1 MPSTVLDEEVH
12 ARHGRSLV
20 SDPPGPAGLLA
31 RRWADL
37 ERAQRVLLG
46 LVAAVVLL
54 RVGLYPGTAGT
65 PVYGDE
71 AYYVDAARALSNLVR
86 DLVSFSG
93 PDTAELSQNVAG
105 NGWFMPGMSILLT
118 PLFVVVPDAPIEL
131 VRAYLGLASTAL
143 LLLAVLGVR
152 RHLGRVPA
160 GAVLVVPGLVP
171 MYAVFGFAAYGDLVA
186 GLLVLMLL
194 TQAVAL
200 VRRTRAADRGAG
212 PEPVAT
218 WRHGIHLGSLAIAAV
233 YFRSSVSIL
242 VVGLLGTALLVGVL
256 LARGQWRRLVATML
270 AAGAAFVVLLAPWS
284 AYASHELGGRV
295 LTTTSVPTVLANTF
309 GDRDDVCY
317 GECDPG
323 SSIWFSPLRYS
334 REVARATGISEMQ
347 AAAEMSVYA
356 RADVTAESYAR
367 DVLDNLSR
375 YLRNPAG
382 FARIFESPTAPY
394 PTAEVVGALTYL
406 MAYPAF
412 LVGLVMLLYVDRRGA
427 GAQVQSL
434 LVKVAIGALLVQPFV
449 HIAGSRYWMTLG
461 PLLGLSAAL
470 LYGARRSRGRP
481 VAGDVAT
488 LAWLTRLQVVLVVGA
503 VTAATVVVALAV

>member
-1 MPSTVLDEEVH
+1 MS
-12 ARHGRSLV
+12 G
-20 SDPPGPAGLLA
+20 PPGAAGLLA

-37 ERAQRVLLG
+37 ERPQRVLLG

-54 RVGLYPGTAGT
+54 RVGLYPGTAGA

-93 PDTAELSQNVAG
+93 PDTAELRQNVAS
-105 NGWFMPGMSILLT
+105 NGWFMPGTGVLLT
-118 PLFVVVPDAPIEL
+118 PLFVVVPQAPIEL

-171 MYAVFGFAAYGDLVA
+171 MYAVFGFAAYGDLIA
-186 GLLVLMLL
+186 GLFVLMLL

-200 VRRTRAADRGAG
+200 VRRASLGA
-212 PEPVAT
+212 PST
-218 WRHGIHLGSLAIAAV
+218 WRHGIHLGLLAIAAV

-242 VVGLLGTALLVGVL
+242 VVGLLGTTLLAGVL

-270 AAGAAFVVLLAPWS
+270 AAGATFIVLLAPWS

-356 RADVTAESYAR
+356 RTDVTAESYAR
-367 DVLDNLSR
+367 DVLDNLAR

-406 MAYPAF
+406 MAFPAF

-427 GAQVQSL
+427 GAQVRSL

-449 HIAGSRYWMTLG
+449 HIAGSRYWMTLA
-461 PLLGLSAAL
+461 PLLGLSVGH
-470 LYGARRSRGRP
+470 LYGAWRHRGRGSGRS
-481 VAGDVAT
+481 VAEH
-488 LAWLTRLQVVLVVGA
+488 AWLTRLQVVLA
-503 VTAATVVVALAV
+503 VSVVVVAVVLVGLAV

>member
-1 MPSTVLDEEVH
+1 MPSALLDEEVH
-12 ARHGRSLV
+12 ARHGRPLLSV
-20 SDPPGPAGLLA
+20 PGLLA

-37 ERAQRVLLG
+37 SRPQRILVG

-54 RVGLYPGTAGT
+54 RIGLFPGVAGT

-71 AYYVDAARALSNLVR
+71 AYYVDGARALSNLVR
-86 DLVSFSG
+86 DLVSFTA

-105 NGWFMPGMSILLT
+105 NGWFMPGMSVLLT
-118 PLFVVVPDAPIEL
+118 PLFVIVPQAPIEL
-131 VRAYLGLASTAL
+131 VRAYLGVASTVL

-152 RHLGRVPA
+152 RHLGRVAA
-160 GAVLVVPGLVP
+160 GAVLVVPGLIP
-171 MYAVFGFAAYGDLVA
+171 MYAVFGFAAYGDLIA
-186 GLLVLMLL
+186 GLLVVMLL

-200 VRRTRAADRGAG
+200 LRRTRLTDGGEHPDPAPPWRG
-212 PEPVAT
+212 
-218 WRHGIHLGSLAIAAV
+218 GIHLGLLAIAAV

-242 VVGLLGTALLVGVL
+242 VVGVLGVTLLAGLL
-256 LARGQWRRLVATML
+256 LARAQWRRLTATML
-270 AAGAAFVVLLAPWS
+270 AAAAAFVVLLAPWS

-347 AAAEMSVYA
+347 AAAEMSLYA

-367 DVLDNLSR
+367 DVLGNLAR

-394 PTAEVVGALTYL
+394 PIAEVVGALTYL
-406 MAYPAF
+406 MAFPAF
-412 LVGLVMLLYVDRRGA
+412 LVGLVMLLHVERRGA
-427 GAQVQSL
+427 GAQVRSL
-434 LVKVAIGALLVQPFV
+434 LVKIAIGALLVQPFV
-449 HIAGSRYWMTLG
+449 HIAGSRYWMTLA

-470 LYGARRSRGRP
+470 LHDAARSRGRP
-481 VAGDVAT
+481 VEGEVAGLV
-488 LAWLTRLQVVLVVGA
+488 WLTRLQVVLVVSVVA
-503 VTAATVVVALAV
+503 VAAVVVGLAV